1 MKKFFILS
9 VFSLTI
15 FSCSNNNK
23 YQHSFKTSES
33 EYETS
38 KGYTSDPNYK
48 PTVDARGE
56 YHTIDGRRK
65 QIQYQ
70 GSQEQKRDLDLID
83 EYMRN
88 NPEF

>member
-9 VFSLTI
+9 ILSLTI
-15 FSCSNNNK
+15 LSCSNNNK
-23 YQHSFKTSES
+23 YQHSSETSES
-33 EYETS
+33 EIVTS
-38 KGYTSDPNYK
+38 KGYTSDPNYE
-48 PTVDARGE
+48 PTVDDRGE

-88 NPEF
+88 NPDF